1 MDVKRKLTYI
11 FWFCL
16 PLLLLLNACD
26 DMEDKPFTS
35 SDITGDPTE
44 TDTAELYALCE
55 GLFNQNNSSL
65 MRFSFNNQRMVRNY
79 FKTINH
85 RGLGDIDAQLAA
97 HRRQLQ
103 PGGIQHSR
111 GRGKRPGL
119 CPGPGHPVCGYHQF
133 RPDGL

>member
-85 RGLGDIDAQLAA
+85 RGLGDTANDLAIY
-97 HRRQLQ
+97 
-103 PGGIQHSR
+103 GS
-111 GRGKRPGL
+111 KTTF
-119 CPGPGHPVCGYHQF
+119 PV
-133 RPDGL
+133 R

>member
-44 TDTAELYALCE
+44 TDTADSMHCAKDC
-55 GLFNQNNSSL
+55 SI
-65 MRFSFNNQRMVRNY
+65 RITVR
-79 FKTINH
+79 
-85 RGLGDIDAQLAA
+85 
-97 HRRQLQ
+97 
-103 PGGIQHSR
+103 
-111 GRGKRPGL
+111 
-119 CPGPGHPVCGYHQF
+119 
-133 RPDGL
+133 

>member
-1 MDVKRKLTYI
+1 MKRKLTYI

-85 RGLGDIDAQLAA
+85 RGLGDTANDLAIYGSKIYIVNPEKPDVPLNKNDAFQKVQK
-97 HRRQLQ
+97 RRVQE
-103 PGGIQHSR
+103 
-111 GRGKRPGL
+111 KR
-119 CPGPGHPVCGYHQF
+119 
-133 RPDGL
+133 

>member
-11 FWFCL
+11 FRLCL

-85 RGLGDIDAQLAA
+85 RGLGDTANDLAIYGSKIYI
-97 HRRQLQ
+97 
-103 PGGIQHSR
+103 P
-111 GRGKRPGL
+111 
-119 CPGPGHPVCGYHQF
+119 
-133 RPDGL
+133 